1 MRAKTY
7 RITKGE
13 REQLVRGLGWFS
25 IGLGA
30 LEIAA
35 PHSVARWIGTESSP
49 NVMRLLGIREL
60 ITGIGI
66 LSQPDEPAWL
76 HARVAGDAMDLGLLG
91 TSMFSNEGRR
101 GRLGLTAAAV
111 AGITA
116 LDILAAQDV
125 RASSQGRGTVDYR
138 KSLVI
143 SRSPEELY
151 SLWHDFEKLPQIMRH
166 LHSVVVL
173 GDGRMRWVAKGPAG
187 SRVEW
192 DAEITEDR
200 PNELISWRSLEDADV
215 DNRGSVRFERAP
227 GSRGTLLRV
236 ELQYCPPAGA
246 LGAKIAKLFAQSPE
260 KQIAVD
266 LIRFKQMVETGEI
279 ARTEGQSSGR
289 SRSTS
294 RKYDDLIRN

>member
-1 MRAKTY
+1 MRTKTY

-35 PHSVARWIGTESSP
+35 PHRLSRWIGAEPSP
-49 NVMRLLGIREL
+49 NVMRLMGLREM

-66 LSQPDEPAWL
+66 LSQPDEPGWL
-76 HARVAGDAMDLGLLG
+76 QARVAGDAMDLGLLG
-91 TSMFSNEGRR
+91 VSMFSEGSER
-101 GRLGLTAAAV
+101 GRLGLAAAAV
-111 AGITA
+111 AGVTA
-116 LDILAAQDV
+116 LDILAAQDL
-125 RASSQGRGTVDYR
+125 RASSKGRGVVDYR
-138 KSLVI
+138 KSLI
-143 SRSPEELY
+143 INRSPEELY
-151 SLWHDFEKLPQIMRH
+151 SIWHDFERLPQIMRH
-166 LHSVVVL
+166 LYSVRSL

-187 SRVEW
+187 STVEW

-200 PNELISWRSLEDADV
+200 PNELISWRSLEHADV
-215 DNRGSVRFERAP
+215 DNRGSVQFERAP
-227 GSRGTLLRV
+227 GNRGTILRV
-236 ELQYCPPAGA
+236 ELQYRPPAGA
-246 LGAKIAKLFAQSPE
+246 LGAKVAKLLAQSPE